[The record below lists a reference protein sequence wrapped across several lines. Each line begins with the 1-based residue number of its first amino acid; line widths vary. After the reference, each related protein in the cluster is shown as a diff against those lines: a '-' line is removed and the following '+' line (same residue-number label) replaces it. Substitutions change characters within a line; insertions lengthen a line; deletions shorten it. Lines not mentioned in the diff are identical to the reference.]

1 MNRMERAQTILA
13 QMGGGRF
20 MAMTGINR
28 IVATDEGVRF
38 HIPNAKDRIKAVE
51 IVLNP
56 RDLYEMRWLKTNNR
70 VSVQIA
76 EDPDVYADQLVGFFE
91 SRTGLATRL

>member
-1 MNRMERAQTILA
+1 
-13 QMGGGRF
+13 MGGGRF
-20 MAMTGINR
+20 MAMTGINQ

-56 RDLYEMRWLKTNNR
+56 RDLYEMRWLKISNR

-76 EDPDVYADQLVGFFE
+76 EDLDVYASQLVGFFE
-91 SRTGLATRL
+91 KRTGLATRL